1 MFEERIFVKNGNTVK
16 YLIDFPE
23 DYDEK
28 KKYPVMMY
36 LHGSGFVKNGIDYLK
51 EKCPMRRERVPV
63 DKEIILVA
71 PLCEELSWV
80 MKYETV
86 IAFIDYIIDSEY
98 CNSKKV
104 YLSGSSMGG
113 FSVWA
118 VLTARK
124 QKFAAALICCGC
136 GQYWI
141 ARRGAYNDIPIRL
154 VHGKNDENIFPRES
168 EIMYST
174 VKQAG
179 GNMNLLCT
187 TTLRTTCGQEL
198 LRRKKHMSGC

>member
-1 MFEERIFVKNGNTVK
+1 
-16 YLIDFPE
+16 
-23 DYDEK
+23 
-28 KKYPVMMY
+28 
-36 LHGSGFVKNGIDYLK
+36 
-51 EKCPMRRERVPV
+51 
-63 DKEIILVA
+63 
-71 PLCEELSWV
+71 

-98 CNSKKV
+98 CNLKKV

-141 ARRGAYNDIPIRL
+141 ARCGAYNDIPIRL
-154 VHGKNDENIFPRES
+154 VHGKNDEIIFPRES

-179 GNMNLLCT
+179 GNIELIMHDDLAHDIWTRTFTSAETYEWLLKNE
-187 TTLRTTCGQEL
+187 RN
-198 LRRKKHMSGC
+198 